1 MWPSEL
7 LLNIKLAI
15 IFSITQGRR
24 DIRIFGEWRFILS
37 SDNAYN
43 SFLEINGYC
52 NAVVKI
58 TEIQSTF
65 SITYISSFVLFYRE
79 ILSLLRWMEGMV
91 VVYHAE
97 DAKEA
102 IPVLG
107 FSSFLTSG
115 GGVVGNQRK
124 IHSAKVEL
132 AGQ

>member
-1 MWPSEL
+1 M
-7 LLNIKLAI
+7 
-15 IFSITQGRR
+15 
-24 DIRIFGEWRFILS
+24 
-37 SDNAYN
+37 
-43 SFLEINGYC
+43 
-52 NAVVKI
+52 VVRI